1 MTVRPDRAPAKTRSR
16 IVPRYY
22 FHLMDSVDVVLDP
35 DGMEMPADAIVG
47 AALMQARDCMAG
59 DVKNGKLDL
68 HYRID
73 VHDESGAVVH
83 ALQFED
89 AVEIVPAK

>member
-1 MTVRPDRAPAKTRSR
+1 M
-16 IVPRYY
+16 PRYY
-22 FHLMDSVDVVLDP
+22 FHLRDSVDVVLDP
-35 DGMEMPADAIVG
+35 EGLEMPAEAISG

-59 DVKNGKLDL
+59 DVKSGKIDF

-83 ALQFED
+83 TLAFED
-89 AVEIVPAK
+89 AVEIVPAN